1 MLIDVHTDELPE
13 VQQPTSPHDPGQRQ
27 QPSAVSFASELQQ
40 FDNTESD
47 STRLNCAKFYGR
59 GRGRAKQQVSNEL
72 QPCGR
77 AERSKRKPS
86 RYDQ

>member
-1 MLIDVHTDELPE
+1 MLIDVQTDELPE
-13 VQQPTSPHDPGQRQ
+13 VQQPTSPHDPGQ
-27 QPSAVSFASELQQ
+27 QPSAVSFASELQHCN
-40 FDNTESD
+40 NTDSD
-47 STRLNCAKFYGR
+47 STRLNCVKFYGR